1 MYVDKV
7 ITGLRIFDPV
17 AQTEII
23 KPEAYFVFEGV
34 AQEAAEF
41 LGVLQAPPHLMGNLV
56 EWLMPEY
63 ANGYVLL
70 VSLDGKRGFP
80 FARKAVENPGESER
94 VVHLGTEDD
103 YSAHDLKRLVRD
115 FKLHMR
121 ANPDLADEIGYQPT
135 RKVLQPR
142 IAAKPFDQRA
152 SVENLDSSIR
162 DAYQSPQWAKCDAL
176 IFAFLA
182 RENWQ
187 LRPEPE
193 QIQHIE
199 MVLREQLDAFG
210 QLGNPG
216 IYNTKGLTLNEL
228 EKRRIRAVRNRNA
241 FWRKFPNPWDTELE
255 GGMAAVVRHTSKLS
269 DDELVEMAVV
279 AWYSSTELGAREKSA
294 VIAADLRFA
303 GTEYEDD

>member
-1 MYVDKV
+1 MFCNKIATGVHHV
-7 ITGLRIFDPV
+7 IKNGEKISSFFV
-17 AQTEII
+17 AEGEYW
-23 KPEAYFVFEGV
+23 EALQSVGELYLNQHDMHYFVSWATGADRVEDDPQVLLISVDGKYGVIRRFSEIRGWNTDASIHQFLSEDQAAYGGYREFKLALDREVSRDPFLAEKLQLPKPRKPAMPDRLHLADARWQRMESFEG
-34 AQEAAEF
+34 
-41 LGVLQAPPHLMGNLV
+41 L
-56 EWLMPEY
+56 
-63 ANGYVLL
+63 
-70 VSLDGKRGFP
+70 
-80 FARKAVENPGESER
+80 
-94 VVHLGTEDD
+94 
-103 YSAHDLKRLVRD
+103 
-115 FKLHMR
+115 
-121 ANPDLADEIGYQPT
+121 
-135 RKVLQPR
+135 
-142 IAAKPFDQRA
+142 
-152 SVENLDSSIR
+152 IR
-162 DAYQSPQWAKCDAL
+162 DAYQSPQWAKSDAL

-210 QLGNPG
+210 QLGNPC